1 MQESTVHPWGYDGR
15 WIELVRLLLT
25 LTQAP
30 PLPIPY
36 HGLASDSAAAPPR
49 ARAAWRRRLTGKKTM
64 RY

>member
-36 HGLASDSAAAPPR
+36 HGLASDSAAAPR
-49 ARAAWRRRLTGKKTM
+49 ARGRRGGGGSLARRR
-64 RY
+64 